1 MKISCIAVDDEPLA
15 LDQLRDF
22 ISRVPYLELR
32 ASFMKGFEAM
42 MYINDN
48 NVDLVFLDIQMEDIT
63 GIQLIK
69 TIKTKPAIIITSAY
83 DQFAIEG
90 YELDVSDYLL
100 KPISFERFVKAVEK
114 IYCQKSIKE
123 KSVEVIHNTENSTD
137 FIFVKAD
144 YRLQKINLDDILYI
158 EGYKDYLRFF
168 LTEKRKIM
176 SLMSFRN
183 LEESLPKNRFYR
195 IHKSFIVAID
205 KIESI
210 GKSSITIGETQI
222 PIGNFFKDDFFEFLN
237 QRNLLK

>member
-63 GIQLIK
+63 VFQLIK